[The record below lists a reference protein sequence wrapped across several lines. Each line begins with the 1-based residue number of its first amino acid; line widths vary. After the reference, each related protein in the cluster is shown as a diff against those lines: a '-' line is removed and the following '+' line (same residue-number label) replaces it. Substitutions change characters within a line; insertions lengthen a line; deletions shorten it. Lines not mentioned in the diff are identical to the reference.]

1 MSKINTEKIKNE
13 LAKGDIEEQ
22 IKAFFELKDFVSQLI
37 LAEQKIKEQAA
48 NELQNTYDRINN
60 N

>member
-13 LAKGDIEEQ
+13 LAKGNIDEQ
-22 IKAFFELKDFVSQLI
+22 IAAFFELKDFISQLI

>member
-13 LAKGDIEEQ
+13 LSKGEIEEQ
-22 IKAFFELKDFVSQLI
+22 IKSFFEIKDFVSQLI
-37 LAEQKIKEQAA
+37 LAEQKIKEEAA
-48 NELQNTYDRINN
+48 SNLQNTYDRINN

>member
-13 LAKGDIEEQ
+13 LSKGDIEEQ